1 MWLYKKCRTLQKL
14 DLLQVHAME
23 FLSQEEVFE
32 QEYIYIQC
40 SATQTNPYFSHTTGT
55 KVHYTGG
62 ALLYSRADEKD
73 DFATP

>member
-1 MWLYKKCRTLQKL
+1 MHAVHKYRTFQKL
-14 DLLQVHAME
+14 NLQQVDAIE
-23 FLSQEEVFE
+23 GLGQEEVSE

-55 KVHYTGG
+55 KVYTGG
-62 ALLYSRADEKD
+62 ALLYSRADGKD

>member
-14 DLLQVHAME
+14 NLLQVRAME

-55 KVHYTGG
+55 KVYTGG